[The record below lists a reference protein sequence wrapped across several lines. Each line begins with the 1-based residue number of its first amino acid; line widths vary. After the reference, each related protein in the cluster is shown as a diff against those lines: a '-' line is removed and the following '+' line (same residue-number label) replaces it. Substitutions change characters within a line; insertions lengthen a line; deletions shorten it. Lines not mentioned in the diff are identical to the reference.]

1 MKSNYFAGIDQEQ
14 GPRLEIASLID
25 MSFLM
30 LVFFMVAATL
40 QKEEAD
46 LPVGMPGGAGG
57 PDTAVH
63 VERMLIAIDDGGSV
77 TLNGQPLLTRP
88 GTHIVTELSARLSRY
103 EWVSRV
109 ANADPSV
116 VVQCADG
123 AAEQRFIDVL
133 SACRRAGIEHIS
145 LLDN

>member
-1 MKSNYFAGIDQEQ
+1 MRAKYFTGIDQEQ

-46 LPVGMPGGAGG
+46 LPVRMPGGSGG
-57 PDTAVH
+57 PDAAVH

-88 GTHIVTELSARLSRY
+88 GTHIVAELSTRLRRY
-103 EWVSRV
+103 ESVARV
-109 ANADPSV
+109 ANAESAV
-116 VVQCADG
+116 VIQCADA

-133 SACRRAGIEHIS
+133 SACRRAGIEQIS
-145 LLDN
+145 LLDD